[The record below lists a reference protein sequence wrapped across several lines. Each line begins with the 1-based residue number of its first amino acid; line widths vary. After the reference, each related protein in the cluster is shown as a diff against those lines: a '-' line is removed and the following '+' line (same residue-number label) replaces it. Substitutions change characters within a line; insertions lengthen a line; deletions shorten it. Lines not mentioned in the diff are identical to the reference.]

1 MTKVVL
7 ISSFLLMGFLAKA
20 QDFQGKAE
28 YFSKRI
34 MKKKTEKIEVQKN
47 EPLDPEL
54 QKEIEIAIKKAT
66 EKQYVLTFNKTECLY
81 EEEQKLEEPKPSSGT
96 SFSITFSRERKK
108 SYGLVYSRYS
118 C

>member
-20 QDFQGKAE
+20 QEFQGKAE

-54 QKEIEIAIKKAT
+54 QKEIEIAIKKLQKNNMYLLLI
-66 EKQYVLTFNKTECLY
+66 KQSVYMKKNKN
-81 EEEQKLEEPKPSSGT
+81 
-96 SFSITFSRERKK
+96 
-108 SYGLVYSRYS
+108 
-118 C
+118 